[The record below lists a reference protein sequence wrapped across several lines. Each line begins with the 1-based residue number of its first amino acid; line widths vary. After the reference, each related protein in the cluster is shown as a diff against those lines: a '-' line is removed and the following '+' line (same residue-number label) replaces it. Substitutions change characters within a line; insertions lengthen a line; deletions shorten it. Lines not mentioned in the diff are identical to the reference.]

1 MVGRGGGEETRV
13 QCTIYFY
20 GISPLGGRL
29 RSVSEMRIVFSFLCT
44 KFSHYE
50 LLWGG
55 GGKKARRREKE
66 GGLPTIE
73 PNFK

>member
-1 MVGRGGGEETRV
+1 MVGRGGEETRV

-29 RSVSEMRIVFSFLCT
+29 RSVSAMRIVFSFLCT

-55 GGKKARRREKE
+55 GREESEAQRK
-66 GGLPTIE
+66 GGGAAYNRTE
-73 PNFK
+73 F